1 MTNDS
6 DFFQQYL
13 GDLNAQAQN
22 ASAQPAASA
31 DPGTLSAHSSQ
42 GQRPTNEICQ
52 AQGPSGTAQ
61 QSGEAQGQSTGPSG
75 DSEAGASPHVGEGL
89 QQDTGNSD
97 SKTATTEHK
106 HAAKLRSQDLQEK
119 NRKAQRRFRE
129 RQKVCSSCQR
139 VDTSRRGSRSR
150 PYSRLGLHPTEVALP
165 EACHLSFPLIQHR
178 HCITCHALSTCHQIL
193 HDSA

>member
-13 GDLNAQAQN
+13 GDLNTQAQN
-22 ASAQPAASA
+22 AISQRAASA
-31 DPGTLSAHSSQ
+31 DPGTLSGHSSQ
-42 GQRPTNEICQ
+42 GQRPANETFKPQ
-52 AQGPSGTAQ
+52 NLSGTAQ

-75 DSEAGASPHVGEGL
+75 DSEAGASPHGGEGL

-129 RQKVCSSCQR
+129 RQKVGLSLRRIFASDIPYIYTAIFVLGCN
-139 VDTSRRGSRSR
+139 TSVG
-150 PYSRLGLHPTEVALP
+150 PT
-165 EACHLSFPLIQHR
+165 
-178 HCITCHALSTCHQIL
+178 
-193 HDSA
+193 

>member
-1 MTNDS
+1 MTNDN

-13 GDLNAQAQN
+13 GDLNTQAQN

-31 DPGTLSAHSSQ
+31 DPGTQSGHSSQ
-42 GQRPTNEICQ
+42 GQRPTHEIAKPQ
-52 AQGPSGTAQ
+52 DLSGTAQ

-75 DSEAGASPHVGEGL
+75 DSEAGASPHDGEGL

-106 HAAKLRSQDLQEK
+106 HVAKLRSQDLQEK

-129 RQKVCSSCQR
+129 RQKVCSIVR
-139 VDTSRRGSRSR
+139 
-150 PYSRLGLHPTEVALP
+150 
-165 EACHLSFPLIQHR
+165 
-178 HCITCHALSTCHQIL
+178 QIFA
-193 HDSA
+193 S